1 VISVKFQGQLGNQ
14 MFQYATVKAIA
25 KKLGY
30 LYHIQQ
36 NVPPGIHRVFPNID
50 LGTSDWIQKHHY
62 IDEQNQKYN
71 PKLFEIE
78 DYTLIEGFFQTHKYF
93 HHIKDEIVQDFLF
106 ANDVVDPHEN
116 DGCCL
121 IHVRGSDYCYG
132 WALPQQYYLNAIEE
146 MKKRG
151 VSQFKIVTDDIG
163 LAGSYL
169 PGIEILT
176 DPEATTSISG
186 LTKDLYRMTKAE
198 NLIIANSTFSWWGA
212 YLSKAQNVIA
222 PDNWIN
228 YNRPE
233 EDWFPYDIKNDFW
246 SFIR

>member
-1 VISVKFQGQLGNQ
+1 
-14 MFQYATVKAIA
+14 MFQYAACKSIA

-30 LYHIQQ
+30 QHHIQR
-36 NVPPGIHRVFPNID
+36 NVPPGIEVIFPNID
-50 LGTSDWIQKHHY
+50 MGTPDWIQKHHY
-62 IDEQNQKYN
+62 IDQANQKFN
-71 PKLFEIE
+71 PSLFQIE
-78 DYTLIEGFFQTHKYF
+78 DYTFLEGFFQTDKYF
-93 HHIKDEIVQDFLF
+93 HHIKDELVHDFQF
-106 ANDVVDPHEN
+106 AYDIVDPHEN
-116 DGCCL
+116 DGYCL
-121 IHVRGSDYCYG
+121 IHVRGADYCYG
-132 WALPQQYYLNAIEE
+132 WALPQEYYLNAIEE

-151 VSQFKIVTDDIG
+151 VNKFKIVTDDIG
-163 LAGSYL
+163 RAGSHL

-176 DPEATTSISG
+176 DPEATTSIYG
-186 LTKDLYRMTKAE
+186 LTKDLYRLTKAE

-222 PDNWIN
+222 PDHWIN